1 MGRPARRAFAAAGLF
16 DRIAVSDLA
25 WARGLPFRAGLADLW
40 PFEAKVLRV
49 AARAPTPR
57 CSWLRS
63 RLKKDAKLPPRRARE
78 LRSAE
83 IDGMPVRI
91 RRRHMRS
98 PSDLLSDELEV
109 FTRDPIYEAAVRS
122 V

>member
-1 MGRPARRAFAAAGLF
+1 MLLQA
-16 DRIAVSDLA
+16 
-25 WARGLPFRAGLADLW
+25 
-40 PFEAKVLRV
+40 
-49 AARAPTPR
+49 
-57 CSWLRS
+57 WLRS
-63 RLKKDAKLPPRRARE
+63 RLKKDVKLRREDARE

-83 IDGMPVRI
+83 IDGVPVRV

-98 PSDLLSDELEV
+98 ASDLLSDELEV